1 MKIEIVEG
9 SRAVQVFCL
18 PPYCC
23 PGGRESSRVLSNKI
37 SNDVVHKVP
46 CSKILVIF
54 DGHESP
60 LLWSVL
66 LSHHLLGWWRRER
79 TANRTWTTLQLLLRE
94 ERGEPSDRW
103 ELKIRT
109 RLHCWCWTMLS
120 SPLASHHPSVTGS
133 ELWNDREMIGETHGS
148 TFHALKTL

>member
-1 MKIEIVEG
+1 M
-9 SRAVQVFCL
+9 SPVQVFCL

-23 PGGRESSRVLSNKI
+23 PGGRDSSRVLSNKI

-79 TANRTWTTLQLLLRE
+79 TANRTWTTLQLLLLRE
-94 ERGEPSDRW
+94 ERGEPSGRW
-103 ELKIRT
+103 DTDISSAELKIRT
-109 RLHCWCWTMLS
+109 CLYCWRWTMLS
-120 SPLASHHPSVTGS
+120 SPLASHHPSVAGFK
-133 ELWNDREMIGETHGS
+133 LWNEGEMMGETHGS
-148 TFHALKTL
+148 TFHALKKK